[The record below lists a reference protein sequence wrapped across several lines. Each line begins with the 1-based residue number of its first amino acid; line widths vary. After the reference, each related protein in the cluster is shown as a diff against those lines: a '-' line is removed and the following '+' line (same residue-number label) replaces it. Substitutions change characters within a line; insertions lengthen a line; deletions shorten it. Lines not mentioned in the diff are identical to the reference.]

1 MSPDERQAVLDDE
14 HLRLLALFHYIS
26 GAMTLAF
33 SLFFGAWMVFMG
45 ALFTLVSRAEAA
57 SAHLQGPPAMF
68 FAFFALLFLL
78 GTAYGVLEVLSGRFM
93 SQRRRWLFSFLVA
106 LPRVLFIPYGAIL
119 TIFTLLELDRPSV
132 KQLYGK
138 AR

>member
-1 MSPDERQAVLDDE
+1 MSPDERQAVLDEE

-57 SAHLQGPPAMF
+57 SANPGGSHDWRRRRPPA
-68 FAFFALLFLL
+68 
-78 GTAYGVLEVLSGRFM
+78 RP
-93 SQRRRWLFSFLVA
+93 A
-106 LPRVLFIPYGAIL
+106 LPRRTDARHI
-119 TIFTLLELDRPSV
+119 TLL
-132 KQLYGK
+132 
-138 AR
+138 ARADPCLAG